1 MPKKTANTLTY
12 EDIVRD
18 ARAKKFAPVYLL
30 MGEESY
36 YIDMISNYI
45 AEQALQPEERD
56 FNEDIIYAT
65 PDTEAKNIINAA
77 KRYPMMSERRLI
89 VVREAQNISKSE
101 FDKLQAY
108 AAKPLLS
115 TVLVICYKHG
125 TVDRRKGTVAAI
137 NKNGVVY
144 ESAKFYDREL
154 PPFIN
159 RYLQRKG
166 FTMEEKAVVMMA
178 DYVGTDLSHLVGEL
192 DKLIVSVGEGRK
204 QLNAADV
211 EAVIGVS
218 KDYNNFELITA
229 LATKDVMKAN
239 QIVNYFN
246 KNSKTNPPFKTLPF
260 VFNFFANLMLYHY
273 APDKSE
279 QGLLQQLGLKSAWQL
294 KEYNLAARNYSAR
307 KTMNIIAKIRET
319 DAKIK
324 GVESGSTDPGD
335 IMRELVFFILH

>member
-1 MPKKTANTLTY
+1 MPKKTANTMSY

-18 ARAKKFAPVYLL
+18 AKAKKFAPLYLL
-30 MGEESY
+30 MGEEAY

-45 AEQALQPEERD
+45 SEQVLQPEERD

-65 PDTEAKNIINAA
+65 SETEAKNIINSA

-101 FDKLQAY
+101 FDKLQSY
-108 AAKPLLS
+108 AAKPLRT
-115 TVLVICYKHG
+115 TVLILCYKHG
-125 TVDRRKGTVAAI
+125 TVDRRKAVVAAI

-159 RYLQRKG
+159 RYLKRKG
-166 FTMEEKAVVMMA
+166 YTMEDKAVVMMA

-204 QLNAADV
+204 QLTAADV
-211 EAVIGVS
+211 EAVVGLS
-218 KDYNNFELITA
+218 KEYNNFELITA
-229 LATKDVMKAN
+229 LAMKDVMKAN
-239 QIVNYFN
+239 RIVNYFN
-246 KNSKTNPPFKTLPF
+246 KNQKTNPPFKTLPF
-260 VFNFFANLMLYHY
+260 VFNFFASLMLYYY

-279 QGLLQQLGLKSAWQL
+279 QGLLQQLGFKSAWQL
-294 KEYNLAARNYSAR
+294 KDYNIAAKNYTAR

-324 GVESGSTDPGD
+324 GVEAGSTEPGEV
-335 IMRELVFFILH
+335 MRELIFFILH

>member
-1 MPKKTANTLTY
+1 
-12 EDIVRD
+12 
-18 ARAKKFAPVYLL
+18 
-30 MGEESY
+30 
-36 YIDMISNYI
+36 
-45 AEQALQPEERD
+45 
-56 FNEDIIYAT
+56 
-65 PDTEAKNIINAA
+65 
-77 KRYPMMSERRLI
+77 
-89 VVREAQNISKSE
+89 
-101 FDKLQAY
+101 
-108 AAKPLLS
+108 
-115 TVLVICYKHG
+115 
-125 TVDRRKGTVAAI
+125 
-137 NKNGVVY
+137 
-144 ESAKFYDREL
+144 
-154 PPFIN
+154 
-159 RYLQRKG
+159 
-166 FTMEEKAVVMMA
+166 MMA